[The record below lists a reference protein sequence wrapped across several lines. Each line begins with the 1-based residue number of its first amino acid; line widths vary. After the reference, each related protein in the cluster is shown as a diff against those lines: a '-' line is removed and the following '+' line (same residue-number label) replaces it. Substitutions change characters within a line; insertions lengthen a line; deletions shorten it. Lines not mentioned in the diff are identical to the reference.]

1 MNQLPEQ
8 LALQHS
14 LALCQGHAD
23 ALQDALQ
30 DIKSR
35 GMGLDEYA
43 NPGKED
49 RRLLDQF
56 AFRYTRLQDDMD
68 TKLMPALLKAQAEN
82 VAAMSALDRFARLEQ
97 LGWLASA
104 DEWQTLRQIRNQFT
118 HDYPNNLSELFERFQ
133 AAVHAAAHPV
143 KPIPLAK
150 SENNRDLTLLTQ

>member
-1 MNQLPEQ
+1 MNHTPEQ

-30 DIKSR
+30 DIKAR
-35 GMGLDEYA
+35 GMGVDEYA

-56 AFRYTRLQDDMD
+56 AFRYTQLQDDMGA
-68 TKLMPALLKAQAEN
+68 KLMPASLKAMGEN
-82 VAAMSALDRFARLEQ
+82 VAAMSAIDRFARLEQ

-104 DEWQTLRQIRNQFT
+104 DEWQTLRQIRDQFT
-118 HDYPNNLSELFERFQ
+118 HDYPNNPTERFERLQ
-133 AAVHAAAHPV
+133 AAVHAAAQLIAV
-143 KPIPLAK
+143 
-150 SENNRDLTLLTQ
+150 LTQFQSKIKYKELLQE